1 MRGLLLV
8 SRSRTRRRR
17 AASRSPC
24 PTSRPTTT
32 AGCSYAAP
40 RTWWARR
47 RPSSSSTSSVRAPL
61 LPLTVNVKHQH
72 LISCRDCFKMPLSWT
87 GLFPVE
93 ERVAAPHSVF
103 ITVSW
108 QILLTLHVSFPYN
121 SSSCEAPRR
130 ARRAGPSRSPP
141 HFSTFSSSSVASPF
155 PTAAP
160 PLLRQARKCLLFS
173 PLVLTSLSSLPPCRN
188 PSCSSC
194 SSSSSPPLP
203 RPPQSRPPSWSS

>member
-1 MRGLLLV
+1 MPHWDLRASCELGLVFLMRGLLLV

-72 LISCRDCFKMPLSWT
+72 LISCRDCFKMPSSWT

-130 ARRAGPSRSPP
+130 RAALAPLARRRISPRSPP
-141 HFSTFSSSSVASPF
+141 PVSRRPSPPPPLRSSVKPVNVCF
-155 PTAAP
+155 
-160 PLLRQARKCLLFS
+160 F
-173 PLVLTSLSSLPPCRN
+173 
-188 PSCSSC
+188 
-194 SSSSSPPLP
+194 
-203 RPPQSRPPSWSS
+203 RPWC